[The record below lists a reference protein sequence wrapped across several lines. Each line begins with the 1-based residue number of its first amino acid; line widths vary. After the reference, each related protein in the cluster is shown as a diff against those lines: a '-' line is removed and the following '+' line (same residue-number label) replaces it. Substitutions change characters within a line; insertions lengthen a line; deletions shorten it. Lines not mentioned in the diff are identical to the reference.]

1 MLVYYAF
8 IALLTSL
15 LSDATT
21 ALRMD
26 TIVATRTLN
35 SPANIKFLQLSQTK
49 CPSVR
54 YEKILQYLFYSKCS
68 AWRVFKNTLQITVKN
83 FLCAGATRMNR
94 AVAEVYYVGS

>member
-54 YEKILQYLFYSKCS
+54 YEKNTSIFILFQMQCM
-68 AWRVFKNTLQITVKN
+68 AC
-83 FLCAGATRMNR
+83 FLKTHSRLPLRTSCAQVQQERTI
-94 AVAEVYYVGS
+94 AEFT